1 MRKAVAHDKLLNR
14 DFLLLWQGMSFSALG
29 SILYSISIGYWV
41 YETTGSTAWMGIMS
55 SVTMFTMMVLGPITG
70 ALTDRMHRRNVL
82 IYADIIRGIIFL
94 IVGYFAYN
102 NLLSVLMVIIVAFIS
117 GICGSFFSP
126 AASSLF
132 PDLLP
137 SDELVRG
144 ESIGSGTDSLIRLVG
159 SAVSGALIVML
170 GVPMLIIINGIS
182 YLISAISECFITPIR
197 TKNQATKISPVVIL
211 GDIKEGASF
220 VFKTPG
226 LSTMMI
232 SALTINLFASGFYTL
247 LIAFVLSKGLSMIQY
262 GVIAAAS
269 SLGGLVGMFF
279 ISFHKIKSENRYA
292 VSIYSFIV
300 SGILMII
307 GISLGSY
314 IYLIIFMFVAEF
326 LSAIGNAL
334 LNAAF
339 ILYTPQEKRGMIT
352 GFVAS
357 AAIGG
362 SALSALLYGLLGE
375 LISLTI
381 LGIFGNFLAII
392 PLIIILMDK
401 NTREIFVDKKEKIIK
416 T

>member
-1 MRKAVAHDKLLNR
+1 MRKQVTHDKLLNR
-14 DFLLLWQGMSFSALG
+14 DFVLLWQGMSFSALG

-41 YETTGSTAWMGIMS
+41 YETTGSTGLMGIMS
-55 SVTMFTMMVLGPITG
+55 SVTMFTMMFLGPVTG

-102 NLLSVLMVIIVAFIS
+102 NLLSVSMVIIVAFIS

-159 SAVSGALIVML
+159 SAVSGTLIVLL

-182 YLISAISECFITPIR
+182 YLISALSEYFITPMR
-197 TKNQATKISPVVIL
+197 TKNQATVINPKVIL
-211 GDIKEGASF
+211 TDIKEGASF
-220 VFKTPG
+220 VLKTPG

-232 SALTINLFASGFYTL
+232 SALAINLFASGFYTL
-247 LIAFVLSKGLSMIQY
+247 MIAFVLSKGLDMIQY
-262 GVIAAAS
+262 GVIAASS

-279 ISFHKIKSENRYA
+279 ISIHKIKPKHRYA
-292 VSIYSFIV
+292 VSIYSFIG

-314 IYLIIFMFVAEF
+314 IYLIIFMFVAQF
-326 LSAIGNAL
+326 LNAIGNAL

-352 GFVAS
+352 GFVSSAS
-357 AAIGG
+357 IGG
-362 SALSALLYGLLGE
+362 SAFSALLYGFLGEVTSLTLLG
-375 LISLTI
+375 II
-381 LGIFGNFLAII
+381 GNLLAVI
-392 PLIIILMDK
+392 PFVIILMDS
-401 NTREIFVDKKEKIIK
+401 NTRMIFDDKIEEMI
-416 T
+416 